1 MAQLPA
7 DCRRHVVEAGQ
18 GFPAKLCCSKEDN
31 GPLYWD
37 LMYLHDDWKNHG
49 YKESSYKFCREVAA
63 ADFDA
68 NPDQLHLRGKT
79 PRCGCLLCSLMCRC
93 AFSRFVLQH
102 LPLSTCY
109 AFARQGSLDGNC
121 CGTEMFLKYCATV
134 ASKARSADKEKFA
147 LSFLANVVHWIP
159 RVAYHTN
166 GFTIDC
172 EGLELQISAGG
183 MITNFLEVVKAKH
196 ECMFQAWTS
205 QWAAMKEM
213 RILHDDMQDSAPFM
227 EVVSFLLLAP
237 KARRQQCRR
246 PWSSRMVGTF
256 LDLMAKR
263 IIETLAQ
270 VTHIYFWQI
279 YSVAVP
285 VNDAAPLPSRQLR
298 PMLSKYGLLSSCCPP
313 IYLFKCFRHFGRVRV
328 VKGFKFR
335 GQLNSHTFS
344 CLVAVLKCGCAGVE
358 VARM

>member
-18 GFPAKLCCSKEDN
+18 GFPAKLCYSKEDN

-63 ADFDA
+63 AEFDA

-79 PRCGCLLCSLMCRC
+79 PRCGCLLVCSLSLMCVDLLLLGVSCRSC
-93 AFSRFVLQH
+93 L
-102 LPLSTCY
+102 CY
-109 AFARQGSLDGNC
+109 ALARPGILDGNC

-134 ASKARSADKEKFA
+134 ASKARTRDKEEFA
-147 LSFLANVVHWIP
+147 LSFLVKVVHWIP
-159 RVAYHTN
+159 RVAYHTD

-172 EGLELQISAGG
+172 EGLELQVSAGG
-183 MITNFLEVVKAKH
+183 MITNFLDVVKAKH
-196 ECMFQAWTS
+196 ECVFQAWTS

-213 RILHDDMQDSAPFM
+213 GILHDDMQDSAPFM
-227 EVVSFLLLAP
+227 EVVSFLILAP
-237 KARRQQCRR
+237 KVRRQQGRR
-246 PWSSRMVGTF
+246 PWNSRMVGTF

-279 YSVAVP
+279 YSEAVP
-285 VNDAAPLPSRQLR
+285 VNDPAHLPSRQLR
-298 PMLSKYGLLSSCCPP
+298 PMLSKYSLFSSCCPH
-313 IYLFKCFRHFGRVRV
+313 IYLLKCFHLSFW
-328 VKGFKFR
+328 
-335 GQLNSHTFS
+335 
-344 CLVAVLKCGCAGVE
+344 
-358 VARM
+358 